1 MLGAIQ
7 ELARAAGAAGMVG
20 GQLLDM
26 DFTARE
32 DIDLS
37 ALQSMHS
44 LKTGAMIKAA
54 CLCGAILAGAN
65 EEQMQAATVYGSN
78 IGVAFQIVDDIL
90 DLVGNEAEL
99 GKPVGSD
106 IKQNKSTYPKLLGL
120 EQSHAMADVFI
131 TQATEAIADYTGEDA
146 LFLKALARYIVERVH

>member
-1 MLGAIQ
+1 
-7 ELARAAGAAGMVG
+7 
-20 GQLLDM
+20 
-26 DFTARE
+26 
-32 DIDLS
+32 
-37 ALQSMHS
+37 
-44 LKTGAMIKAA
+44 
-54 CLCGAILAGAN
+54 
-65 EEQMQAATVYGSN
+65 MQAATVYGSN